1 MKQENK
7 KAGNTPQVVKRLE
20 DGKYSGQIIDI
31 KQDKSSGFDYT
42 RYTIELKDCNGQ
54 SLSVSFPTKVSI
66 GQDNTPVSQ
75 HAVFLNDMGVN
86 LSPETDIDDECGLL
100 FARDVSFL
108 VANKK
113 KGDKTYAEIVKG
125 TIKPLQAKL
134 K

>member
-20 DGKYSGQIIDI
+20 DGKYFGEIIDI

-42 RYTIELKDCNGQ
+42 RYTIKLDDANGQ
-54 SLSVSFPTKVSI
+54 SLSVSFPTNVSI
-66 GQDNTPVSQ
+66 GVDNEPVSQ
-75 HAVFLNDMGVN
+75 HACFLSDMGVI
-86 LSPETDIDDECGLL
+86 LTPETDIDAECGVLY
-100 FARDVSFL
+100 ARAVSFL

-113 KGDKTYAEIVKG
+113 KNDKVYAEIVKG
-125 TIKPLQAKL
+125 TIKPVQAKL